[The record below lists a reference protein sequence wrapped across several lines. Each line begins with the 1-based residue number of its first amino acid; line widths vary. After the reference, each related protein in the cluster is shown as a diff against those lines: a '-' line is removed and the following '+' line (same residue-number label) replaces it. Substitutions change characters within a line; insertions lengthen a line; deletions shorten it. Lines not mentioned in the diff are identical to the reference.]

1 MTVIV
6 FLQNN
11 FRFDSFHSLLPLIEF
26 NKWPVVPV
34 DGHDRL
40 ANPKPAH
47 V

>member
-11 FRFDSFHSLLPLIEF
+11 FSLRLVSLLPLIEF

-34 DGHDRL
+34 NGHDRL
-40 ANPKPAH
+40 ANPTPAH